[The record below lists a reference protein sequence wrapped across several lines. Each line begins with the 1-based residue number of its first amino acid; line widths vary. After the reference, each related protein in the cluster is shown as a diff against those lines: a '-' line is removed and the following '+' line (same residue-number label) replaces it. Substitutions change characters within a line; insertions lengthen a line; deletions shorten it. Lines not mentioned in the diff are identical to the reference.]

1 MFKRQSKT
9 RLSTVIGGEA
19 TIRGDLVITDGVH
32 VDGTIKGNVLSG
44 GDAAVVL
51 ILSEQG
57 VIEGDVRVSRVVIN
71 GKVTGDVHAASR
83 VELGPRARVRGTVYY
98 RVLEMASGAE
108 VNGQLVHSPEPEQR
122 MLRHEPPA
130 PRALEDPV
138 RSTDS
143 ADDGAGPGNT

>member
-1 MFKRQSKT
+1 MFKRQSKPK
-9 RLSTVIGGEA
+9 LSTVIGGEA
-19 TIRGDLVITDGVH
+19 TIRSDLVITDGVH

-83 VELGPRARVRGTVYY
+83 VELGPRARITGTVYY

-108 VNGQLVHSPEPEQR
+108 VNGQLVHSQEPEQR
-122 MLRHEPPA
+122 MLGHEPRS
-130 PRALEDPV
+130 PRALEEPL
-138 RSTDS
+138 RATDS
-143 ADDGAGPGNT
+143 ANDAGRPDNT